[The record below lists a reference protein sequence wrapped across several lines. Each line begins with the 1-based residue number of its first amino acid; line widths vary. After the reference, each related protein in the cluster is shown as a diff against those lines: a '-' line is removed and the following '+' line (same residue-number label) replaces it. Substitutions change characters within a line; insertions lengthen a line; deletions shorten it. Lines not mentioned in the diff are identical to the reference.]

1 VLLAEDAAAST
12 VAADGLL
19 ESGSLAV
26 KMADPALEL
35 EQAGIAWQGKIAL
48 EGLGDVMSVTSD
60 GALKGGETRLESP
73 DAGVRQKDF
82 AWEGRIELER
92 KPGADPVLAAR
103 GSLVGG
109 RLDGR
114 INKQQ
119 LRLGYQGLNWTGR
132 IGSAAGDE
140 AGASGSLKVS
150 GITLR
155 TPEDE
160 LTLASADEVRLDGLS
175 MPRATTIDV
184 ADVQIDNL
192 AAGVPG
198 ANPEVGG
205 LARAG
210 RVALMGIQ
218 WRAAERAAIESVT
231 VDSLDVHM
239 VRTAEGGWQMIDE
252 IRAAT
257 GGGGGASPEEA
268 AEAPAP
274 GGSAASTPTLSI
286 GRGAITGDSRI
297 RFEDQA
303 VEPAAVF
310 DIALQEAA
318 IGSLDTAQPAQEKSA
333 QAGRKA
339 GPSCQPVGRRLR
351 QTLRRSLRGR
361 SQGQDQQSGRPG
373 HFTVRG

>member
-1 VLLAEDAAAST
+1 MKLEESATALDQGALAWNGRVDVSSDDAGLRVQGDGTLESADMDLTLAGQRVTEEQLKWSGNLAVLLAEDAAAST

-218 WRAAERAAIESVT
+218 WRAGGRTAIESVT

-274 GGSAASTPTLSI
+274 GGYADPFHRTWRHNGGFP
-286 GRGAITGDSRI
+286 D
-297 RFEDQA
+297 
-303 VEPAAVF
+303 P
-310 DIALQEAA
+310 
-318 IGSLDTAQPAQEKSA
+318 
-333 QAGRKA
+333 
-339 GPSCQPVGRRLR
+339 
-351 QTLRRSLRGR
+351 LRGP
-361 SQGQDQQSGRPG
+361 GR
-373 HFTVRG
+373 